1 MSEIAGL
8 PATGRPATSRIA
20 RALAVLALAAS
31 SLALA
36 SCQEQRA
43 FGMTIPDLRKT
54 LAGDDSGPILKLDD
68 RALDDPGQYGPA
80 GWYYLALWLESRAP
94 ASPAAVPP
102 AAAAPAT
109 DQDAGD
115 EGEAVPAQ
123 GGDAG
128 QEGGA
133 AEDPAS
139 MSMRLFRL
147 AFVGS
152 GGGIVRE
159 RAASALMGRME
170 AAGDYERLLKLAD
183 DLEGAQSREWSVR
196 RARLAALD
204 ALGKSDEALAETA
217 GLRAAFAEESAVDAD
232 ALDCIEAAARV
243 RKGSSGGTT
252 RSLAAMRRI
261 LLEHPAS
268 EWTARA
274 LAIVSEAAAAK
285 LEGAGSLLS
294 SDEARVARMRIAVRG
309 KDYGSAY
316 KEAAAASRSAISAS
330 PASLADAGKAY
341 LYSGNS
347 KEGAARFSAIETA
360 ARESASKV
368 LAWTAL
374 FYRARFERAEEH
386 WDGAVA
392 LFERALSSSGQAGV
406 SAADIEAARWYEA
419 ECAGKAAK
427 AAAAAS
433 IAKAKAKAGGSVA
446 LKAERKARA
455 SALDAL
461 VSASKAWADPADF
474 SDLADALFREA
485 IRERDWQLVERMSA
499 ELSPR
504 LSPAIGARAAY
515 AAARALELGL
525 SQPERGAAAAS
536 ERFAAIAR
544 DESASAYYRALA
556 AWRSG
561 ESIST
566 APSEAAPEKDGEKG
580 GPGVLE
586 SFIAGFADFGLGAIA
601 ASEARAAAS
610 ELDAAA
616 LRRIASRLAEAGLYD
631 GSLQV
636 AAALVGK
643 KDYVPVRDDYLLL
656 YPRPYLKEIRG
667 LSSEARL
674 SERLVL
680 GLVRSESAFKA
691 DVISRAGAIGL
702 TQLMPATAAEQAK
715 ALGMKEYDLTSPED
729 NLRIG
734 IAHFSRLLERAGSP
748 LRAMMAYNAG
758 MTRLNSWAA
767 DGEGLPDDLLVESLT
782 IAETRQYCRNILQAA
797 VMYGEL
803 YEGVRPGATAERIIG
818 ER

>member
-1 MSEIAGL
+1 LSGIAGL
-8 PATGRPATSRIA
+8 PATARRPATSRIA
-20 RALAVLALAAS
+20 RALSVLALAAC

-43 FGMTIPDLRKT
+43 FGMTIPELRRT
-54 LAGDDSGPILKLDD
+54 LAGDDAAPILRLDD
-68 RALDDPGQYGPA
+68 RALAESGRYGPA

-94 ASPAAVPP
+94 AAAAP
-102 AAAAPAT
+102 AAPAT

-115 EGEAVPAQ
+115 EGEASSSQA
-123 GGDAG
+123 GDADAA
-128 QEGGA
+128 EGV

-139 MSMRLFRL
+139 ISMRLFRL
-147 AFVGS
+147 AFDGS
-152 GGGIVRE
+152 GNGSGIVRE
-159 RAASALMGRME
+159 RAASALMERLE
-170 AAGDYERLLKLAD
+170 AAGDFERLLKLTD
-183 DLEGAQSREWSVR
+183 DMDGAQSREWRVR

-204 ALGKSDEALAETA
+204 ALGKSDEALADAA
-217 GLRAAFAEESAVDAD
+217 GLRAAFAEESAADAD

-243 RKGSSGGTT
+243 RKGASGGTI
-252 RSLAAMRRI
+252 RSLAAMRRVI
-261 LLEHPAS
+261 LERPAS

-285 LEGAGSLLS
+285 LDGAGSLLS
-294 SDEARVARMRIAVRG
+294 PDEARAARMRIAVRG
-309 KDYGSAY
+309 KDYGAAY
-316 KEAAAASRSAISAS
+316 KEAAAASRSAISSS

-347 KEGAARFSAIETA
+347 KEGAARFSAVETS
-360 ARESASKV
+360 ARESASRA

-374 FYRARFERAEEH
+374 FYRARFERAGEH
-386 WDGAVA
+386 WVGAAA

-433 IAKAKAKAGGSVA
+433 IANAKAKAGSAVA

-461 VSASKAWADPADF
+461 VSASKAWSDPADF
-474 SDLADALFREA
+474 SDLADGLFREA
-485 IRERDWQLVERMSA
+485 IRERDWQLIERMSA

-504 LSPAIGARAAY
+504 LSPTLGARAAY

-525 SQPERGAAAAS
+525 SRPEGDAAAAR
-536 ERFAAIAR
+536 ERFSAIAR

-561 ESIST
+561 ESISA
-566 APSEAAPEKDGEKG
+566 APSEAAPGKDGEK
-580 GPGVLE
+580 PDALE
-586 SFIAGFADFGLGAIA
+586 SFIAGFADFGLGELA
-601 ASEARAAAS
+601 ASESRAAAP

-616 LRRIASRLAEAGLYD
+616 LRRIASRLADAGLYD
-631 GSLQV
+631 SSLQV

-643 KDYVPVRDDYLLL
+643 KDYAPVRDDYLLL

-667 LSSEARL
+667 LSSDPRL

-691 DVISRAGAIGL
+691 DVVSRAGAIGL
-702 TQLMPATAAEQAK
+702 TQLMPATAADQAK

-734 IAHFSRLLERAGSP
+734 VAHFSYLLGKTGSP

-758 MTRLNSWAA
+758 MTRLKSWAA
-767 DGEGLPDDLLVESLT
+767 DGEGLPDDLLVETLT

-797 VMYGEL
+797 VIYGEL
-803 YEGVRPGATAERIIG
+803 YEGVRPGATAERIAAGI
-818 ER
+818 R